1 MRKWPYNRRVVVK
14 ARTRWQHQLRKRSTT
29 NALQTRGYTSG
40 LKSQATNG
48 PCDLCV
54 CLKHRAKRRVACL
67 LRRLSRTCALRLIAL
82 GVAGLHLFGSFAL
95 PKTRHFVSQTSINES
110 MQVTNQSRQ
119 RAAGKHTIQHPDT
132 NATEMQ
138 THSQLRMCVM
148 RASGHLRFFMK
159 QPSTL
164 THGSRCRCMQPG
176 CTSSMVIVE
185 AAPTNRERAPHRKLI
200 S

>member
-1 MRKWPYNRRVVVK
+1 MKAKTRR
-14 ARTRWQHQLRKRSTT
+14 QHQLRKRSTT
-29 NALQTRGYTSG
+29 NVLQTRGYTTG

-48 PCDLCV
+48 PCSLCV

-67 LRRLSRTCALRLIAL
+67 VRRLSRTCALRLIAL

-95 PKTRHFVSQTSINES
+95 PKPSHFVCMHSINES
-110 MQVTNQSRQ
+110 MPVTDHSSQ
-119 RAAGKHTIQHPDT
+119 RAVGKHTMQHTDT
-132 NATEMQ
+132 SATKQQ
-138 THSQLRMCVM
+138 THSQLRSCMI

-159 QPSTL
+159 HPSTL

-176 CTSSMVIVE
+176 CTCSERMTE
-185 AAPTNRERAPHRKLI
+185 PAPTNMEQAPQRKLI